1 MGLRFRKSIK
11 IAPGLRLNLSK
22 TGVSLTAGTRGFHKT
37 IHTSGRVTTS
47 LGLPGSG
54 LSYVDTKYIGRNKK
68 QRASARKAAD
78 PAPAGNTTSAR
89 LAARSAEEA
98 EALPAVPE
106 MPDPAPEPELP
117 PEPPADFH
125 PAQLTDEALRGIHRD
140 ADAPVDWIRLF
151 RSPEP
156 PSGAYDP
163 ELWAYYHRLAP
174 RVLEGDIDAYL
185 TVIRDAA
192 PLDDLLAYGGEFQFG
207 TDDPS
212 RMEVEFVVNEEALK
226 DQRLEKNVLQYFD
239 LLQDYVCSVTIR
251 MARDLFALL
260 PVSDVAVHAVLGG
273 QTVLSACFDKETMD
287 RIPFG
292 AADPSDTLA
301 QFEHRMDFQPT
312 RGFAPVERISTGT
325 AG

>member
-89 LAARSAEEA
+89 LAAAMDAAEA
-98 EALPAVPE
+98 EAAALPEPVPVPE
-106 MPDPAPEPELP
+106 EV
-117 PEPPADFH
+117 FH

-174 RVLEGDIDAYL
+174 RILEGDIDAYL